1 MTDDEVEFQAAIQR
15 VVSSRSRKKLVVA
28 GPGTGKTTLFR
39 ALLKASVADPDS
51 YLVLTFINN
60 LRKDLEIQLSKYAK
74 VSTLHSYCLGLLYQ
88 KPNLRFGLSS
98 AFRCQ
103 PGLAGLICTDWKYIE
118 KSDAPRFVQQ
128 MRKLE
133 ATNDLDFYLK
143 RGDYYD
149 AVDFDD
155 SVFRVYK
162 HAAAGADA
170 IPVTH

>member
-1 MTDDEVEFQAAIQR
+1 
-15 VVSSRSRKKLVVA
+15 
-28 GPGTGKTTLFR
+28 
-39 ALLKASVADPDS
+39 
-51 YLVLTFINN
+51 
-60 LRKDLEIQLSKYAK
+60 
-74 VSTLHSYCLGLLYQ
+74 
-88 KPNLRFGLSS
+88 
-98 AFRCQ
+98 
-103 PGLAGLICTDWKYIE
+103 
-118 KSDAPRFVQQ
+118 